1 MSEILDSLTKKLKAS
16 GIHPLR
22 QLGRAVGVYSPTNKK
37 KEELIADI
45 LAIATNRA
53 DPVSNGNHRGAP
65 PKSEDYDRAL
75 RREGARRR
83 GCDGGRARPGT
94 ERELPVTQTAVAS
107 PEYSGEEE
115 G

>member
-1 MSEILDSLTKKLKAS
+1 MS

-53 DPVSNGNHRGAP
+53 DPIVNNHRGAP
-65 PKSEDYDRAL
+65 PKSEDYDKAL
-75 RREGARRR
+75 LADVERCRRYYAGLTLAE
-83 GCDGGRARPGT
+83 T
-94 ERELPVTQTAVAS
+94 EDELPPS
-107 PEYSGEEE
+107 SLR
-115 G
+115 